1 MLAFFGILILLNV
14 WNCFHVHTNALPFNY
29 ISNEVHLER
38 LKVQDHSVSYL
49 PGTAFSPSSL
59 IVIHVVEIV
68 RWRSA
73 LLWRTFFTTAV
84 VAVVLRSFI
93 EFCRG
98 GECGLFGEGGLIMF
112 NINTENS
119 TYGTPDLIA
128 IVLLGVF
135 GGVLGSLYNYLVDKV
150 LRTYSIINEYA
161 PECLFI
167 MILEIKVNLPPS
179 FTPYT
184 ILLLYRFTITDS

>member
-1 MLAFFGILILLNV
+1 
-14 WNCFHVHTNALPFNY
+14 
-29 ISNEVHLER
+29 
-38 LKVQDHSVSYL
+38 
-49 PGTAFSPSSL
+49 
-59 IVIHVVEIV
+59 
-68 RWRSA
+68 
-73 LLWRTFFTTAV
+73 
-84 VAVVLRSFI
+84 
-93 EFCRG
+93 
-98 GECGLFGEGGLIMF
+98 MF